1 MARTRR
7 RPGRR
12 RQVVV
17 VAAWVMIAALAVSA
31 LASLIASNLH

>member
-1 MARTRR
+1 
-7 RPGRR
+7 
-12 RQVVV
+12 VV